1 MSTFYSFF
9 DSFRGPRACLVCLL
23 AKVAQIG
30 HQRCMWCQPIL
41 RAPTFAWH
49 APRVGPVRTK
59 PAPGSGPTFHPESR
73 GGHKK
78 KIEEAL
84 FSRAPPFQLSLPGLI
99 PAGGAE
105 IFLALGQSRL
115 AKMSH
120 SMAWVWG
127 GMSPCV
133 LLASYL
139 RVGAWAPWEAP
150 CTLPWPFQAMGP
162 SEPPKM
168 ASGLQNG

>member
-1 MSTFYSFF
+1 MPCLVFSCVIYLILCQVCARGWQLADLPLSAAMPSHLLSTFYSFF

-49 APRVGPVRTK
+49 APRVGPVHAK
-59 PAPGSGPTFHPESR
+59 PAPRGGPTFPPESR

-78 KIEEAL
+78 KFGKAL
-84 FSRAPPFQLSLPGLI
+84 FSRAPPSQLSLPGLI

-105 IFLALGQSRL
+105 FFLAPNP
-115 AKMSH
+115 A
-120 SMAWVWG
+120 
-127 GMSPCV
+127 
-133 LLASYL
+133 
-139 RVGAWAPWEAP
+139 
-150 CTLPWPFQAMGP
+150 
-162 SEPPKM
+162 
-168 ASGLQNG
+168 LQK